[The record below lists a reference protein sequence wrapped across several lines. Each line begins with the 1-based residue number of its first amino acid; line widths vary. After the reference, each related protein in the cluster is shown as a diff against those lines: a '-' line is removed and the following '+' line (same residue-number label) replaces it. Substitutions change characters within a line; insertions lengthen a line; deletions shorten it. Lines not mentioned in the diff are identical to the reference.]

1 MDNLGAY
8 WQEVNM
14 NEPYSFFLMNWDAE
28 NTAFAYAVDANG
40 GQGGV
45 SRLLLNCSEA
55 NKNNIDELFALID
68 QVYGQA
74 SATASVA
81 SLNISEV
88 KSEPVVTVREKAET
102 LSVEPSPMVAR
113 PVEQRALKSGNLM
126 QLDYVPTFWVK

>member
-1 MDNLGAY
+1 
-8 WQEVNM
+8 
-14 NEPYSFFLMNWDAE
+14 MNWDAD

-68 QVYGQA
+68 QVYGQT